1 MIGQEHL
8 IAKDKPLYLLSK
20 KNPQSFVLW
29 GPPGVGK
36 TTIINIIAK
45 SWNCELIKLSAIY
58 SGVKEIKEAIDVA
71 INNKNNLFS
80 KQIVLFVDE
89 IHRFNKT
96 QQDTFL
102 HHIENGD
109 IILIGATT
117 FNPSFELNRA
127 LLSRLQIYILK
138 LLTENNLLELINKSL
153 LKITT
158 QLSITENAK
167 KLLANLANQD
177 ARKLLNILELVIN
190 LDVKNLNEKRLKE
203 IIPNY
208 LQSFDKGHEEF
219 YNQISAL
226 HKAIRGSDID
236 ASLYWCMRMLK
247 GGADPF
253 YICRRLLRIALEDIG
268 IADLNAQ
275 TIALNTLQTFERLG
289 SPEGDLAIINC
300 VIYLAIS
307 PKSNSSYEAYNKVN
321 EFVEHT
327 TSEEVPLHLRN
338 ASTTLMKNIGYGNE
352 YKYAHNYEH
361 HYVPNENYWPKN
373 ISKQTFYSPTKQG
386 IEKRITE
393 RIKFLKSLD
402 EEQFQNIKK

>member
-8 IAKDKPLYLLSK
+8 ISKNKPLYLLSK

-45 SWNCELIKLSAIY
+45 SWDCELIKLSAVS
-58 SGVKEIKEAIDVA
+58 SGVKEIKEAIDTA
-71 INNKNNLFS
+71 INNKKNLFS
-80 KQIVLFVDE
+80 KQVVLFVDE

-102 HHIENGD
+102 YHIENGD

-127 LLSRLQIYILK
+127 LLSRLQIYILNPLSEIDLIK
-138 LLTENNLLELINKSL
+138 LINKSL
-153 LKITT
+153 SKLENK
-158 QLSITENAK
+158 LLITEDAK
-167 KLLANLANQD
+167 KLLSHLANQD
-177 ARKLLNILELVIN
+177 ARRLLNTLELVIN
-190 LDVKNLNEKRLKE
+190 LDVKNLDEKQLKE
-203 IIPNY
+203 IIPNS
-208 LQSFDKGHEEF
+208 LKSFDKGHEEF

-226 HKAIRGSDID
+226 HKAIRGSNID

-253 YICRRLLRIALEDIG
+253 YISRRLLRIALEDIG
-268 IADLNAQ
+268 LADINAQ
-275 TIALNTLQTFERLG
+275 TIALNTLQTYERLG
-289 SPEGDLAIINC
+289 SPEGELAIINC

-307 PKSNSSYEAYNKVN
+307 PKSNSSYKAYNSVS
-321 EFVEHT
+321 EFVDNNPAM
-327 TSEEVPLHLRN
+327 EVPLHLRN
-338 ASTTLMKNIGYGNE
+338 APTSLMKNIGYGNE

-361 HYVPNENYWPKN
+361 HYVPNENYWPEK
-373 ISKQTFYSPTKQG
+373 ISKKNFYSPSEQG
-386 IEKRITE
+386 IEKRISE
-393 RIKFLKSLD
+393 RMKFLKSLD
-402 EEQFQNIKK
+402 EIELFNIKK